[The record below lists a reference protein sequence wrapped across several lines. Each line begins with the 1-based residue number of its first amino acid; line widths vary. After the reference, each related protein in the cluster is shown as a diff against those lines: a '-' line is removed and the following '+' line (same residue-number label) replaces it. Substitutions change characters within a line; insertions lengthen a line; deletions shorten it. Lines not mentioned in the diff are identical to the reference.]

1 MGQTFTK
8 DSIRDHHKEKVKEIM
23 KGSEDSEEVA
33 DNLVNYIMSRI
44 STVLS
49 YERRKYERRE
59 AKLLAKN
66 K

>member
-8 DSIRDHHKEKVKEIM
+8 DSIREHHKEKVKEIM
-23 KGSEDSEEVA
+23 KGSDDLEEVA

-59 AKLLAKN
+59 AKILAK
-66 K
+66 KK